1 MSYGAPPPPPSSPY
15 GGSPYGGAAPQQS
28 TSVMSIIALVLGI
41 ISIPACGCFV
51 FSVAAIVLGILGRNE
66 VKKSGG
72 AKKGGG
78 MATAGLVIGVVTLV
92 IAVIVNVLY
101 LTGALTLDYGYYDS

>member
-15 GGSPYGGAAPQQS
+15 GGSPYGGQPQQS

-41 ISIPACGCFV
+41 IAIPGCGCFV
-51 FSVAAIVLGILGRNE
+51 FSIGAIVLGILGRNE
-66 VKKSGG
+66 VAKSGG
-72 AKKGGG
+72 TKKGGG
-78 MATAGLVIGVVTLV
+78 MATAGLVLGVVTLLLAIV
-92 IAVIVNVLY
+92 INVLY